1 VAQWE
6 VEKYTI
12 FWIDE
17 NLDILET
24 DYKNV
29 EYGTFPSYDEQ
40 NPSKEDTAEWHYE
53 FIGWKTA

>member
-1 VAQWE
+1 

-17 NLDILET
+17 DLEILET

-29 EYGTFPSYDEQ
+29 PHGTLPSYDEE
-40 NPSKEDTAEWHYE
+40 NDPSKQDSAEWHYE